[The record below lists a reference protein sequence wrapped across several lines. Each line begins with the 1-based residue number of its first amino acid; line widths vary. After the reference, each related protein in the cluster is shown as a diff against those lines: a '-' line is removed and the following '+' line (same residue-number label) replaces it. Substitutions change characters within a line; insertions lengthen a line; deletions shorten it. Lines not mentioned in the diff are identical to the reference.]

1 MIFPA
6 DKSTIACAICA
17 SVFVTAAGPVAAI
30 AIASTAIEAGV
41 GRSMVATD
49 DEIVFPDKLFP
60 ATVFESAGFAGT
72 RTELVATFV
81 TTGDI
86 VGTSAPAVVLIT
98 GSDLV
103 VVTGAAGNAV
113 FATAIVFAVVTAA
126 TFVVLP
132 FTTTGAFTA
141 GAFTGGAFTG
151 GAFTGGAFTA
161 GAFAF
166 VLVGVATLDCF
177 AKTVV
182 EQNAKA
188 KKHPT
193 KYAVVCVGLFAVI

>member
-1 MIFPA
+1 MILPA

-17 SVFVTAAGPVAAI
+17 SVFVTAAGPVAA
-30 AIASTAIEAGV
+30 TAIEAGV
-41 GRSMVATD
+41 ERSMVATD
-49 DEIVFPDKLFP
+49 DEIVFPDKLFL

-141 GAFTGGAFTG
+141 GAFTW

-177 AKTVV
+177 ANTVE
-182 EQNAKA
+182 EQNVRA

-193 KYAVVCVGLFAVI
+193 KNAVVCVGLFEVI

>member
-1 MIFPA
+1 MILPA

-17 SVFVTAAGPVAAI
+17 SVFVTAAGPVAA
-30 AIASTAIEAGV
+30 TAIEAGV
-41 GRSMVATD
+41 ERSMVATD
-49 DEIVFPDKLFP
+49 DEIVFPDKLFL
-60 ATVFESAGFAGT
+60 ATVFESAGFAGA

-81 TTGDI
+81 TTGDL
-86 VGTSAPAVVLIT
+86 VATSATAVVVDT

-141 GAFTGGAFTG
+141 GAFT
-151 GAFTGGAFTA
+151 A

-177 AKTVV
+177 ANTVE
-182 EQNAKA
+182 EQNART

-193 KYAVVCVGLFAVI
+193 KYAVVCDGLFAVI

>member
-1 MIFPA
+1 
-6 DKSTIACAICA
+6 
-17 SVFVTAAGPVAAI
+17 
-30 AIASTAIEAGV
+30 
-41 GRSMVATD
+41 MVATD

-113 FATAIVFAVVTAA
+113 FAAAILFAVVTAA
-126 TFVVLP
+126 TFVVLLL
-132 FTTTGAFTA
+132 TTT
-141 GAFTGGAFTG
+141 
-151 GAFTGGAFTA
+151 GAFTA

-177 AKTVV
+177 ANTVE
-182 EQNAKA
+182 EQNVRA

-193 KYAVVCVGLFAVI
+193 KNAVVCVGLFEVI